1 MFEDDGD
8 TGYVYAYD
16 RDGGGKILDACQIYN
31 VRNVTDRE
39 IESEVEVVWTTDG
52 LRAALM
58 LNAYPH
64 AVLDF
69 ASRRAYCRTNFP
81 PPSGPWGAEL
91 SERALWRDD
100 LLAPFEA
107 PDA

>member
-8 TGYVYAYD
+8 TGYVYAYE

-31 VRNVTDRE
+31 VRNVT
-39 IESEVEVVWTTDG
+39 
-52 LRAALM
+52 
-58 LNAYPH
+58 
-64 AVLDF
+64 
-69 ASRRAYCRTNFP
+69 
-81 PPSGPWGAEL
+81 PPSGPWGAAL